1 MEKNNKISPEDL
13 SSIKE
18 LSNLLEKIKLQEKIY
33 ELEYKLA
40 VSNLY
45 VKYGLS
51 SSDTIDPSGT
61 IFREKSKPSSEED
74 AEILNS
80 I

>member
-1 MEKNNKISPEDL
+1 MEKFTKISVEDL

-18 LSNLLEKIKLQEKIY
+18 LSSLLEKIKLQEKVY

-40 VSNLY
+40 ISNLY

-51 SSDTIDPSGT
+51 SSDTIDPSGNIIRKT
-61 IFREKSKPSSEED
+61 EEKSEEADELISS
-74 AEILNS
+74 I
-80 I
+80 